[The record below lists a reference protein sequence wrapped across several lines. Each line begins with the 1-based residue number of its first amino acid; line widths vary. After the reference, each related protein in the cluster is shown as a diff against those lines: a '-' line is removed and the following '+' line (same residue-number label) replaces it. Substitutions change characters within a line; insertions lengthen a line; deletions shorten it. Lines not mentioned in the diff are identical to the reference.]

1 MKLHQDREAF
11 GDLLSDVSRR
21 TGIRSDIVEK
31 DYYLTLLL
39 WELSEKQGKGT
50 LPAYF
55 KGGTALYKAIGRMK
69 RFSEDIDLTVEIH
82 DCSKS
87 QGKKRL
93 EIAANGYTT
102 LLRTSDKTREIN
114 QKGSITSVYE
124 YTPVTTIDASDALQ
138 RFGYVKVEATSFTI
152 SEPVENLEISPL
164 IYSEAT
170 QQQRQVL
177 EDNYGVRPFVI
188 GTIKME
194 RIFADKI
201 LAAEFYYQRRMLFDT
216 AKHLYDLTTMM
227 EQDRVQTLLS
237 SPEELIE
244 MLAYKRREE
253 RERIGSDLAEKPF
266 SDFLLFQ
273 SIGADSEF
281 SAAFSKMQEIYVFSQ
296 KDTLS
301 PTQLSMRMSE
311 LNQILLKLDES
322 LEIAQTASEG
332 TEQKMF

>member
-21 TGIRSDIVEK
+21 TGIRSDIIEK

-39 WELSEKQGKGT
+39 WELAEKQGS

-69 RFSEDIDLTVEIH
+69 RFSEDIDLTVAIH

-93 EIAANGYTT
+93 EVAANGYTT
-102 LLRTSDKTREIN
+102 LPRTSDKTRESN

-124 YTPVTTIDASDALQ
+124 YDPVTIIDADDALQ
-138 RFGYVKVEATSFTI
+138 RFGYVKVEGTSFTI
-152 SEPVENLEISPL
+152 SEPVETLEISPL
-164 IYSEAT
+164 LYSEAT
-170 QQQRQVL
+170 QPQRQVL
-177 EDNYGVRPFVI
+177 ESNYEVKPFVI

-201 LAAEFYYQRRMLFDT
+201 LAAEFYYQRRMLLDT

-227 EQDRVQTLLS
+227 EQDRIKTLLS
-237 SPEELIE
+237 TPEDLIK

-266 SDFLLFQ
+266 SDFQLFQ
-273 SIGADSEF
+273 SVGVDAEF

-296 KDTLS
+296 RDILQ
-301 PTQLSMRMSE
+301 PAQLSVCMDE
-311 LNQILLKLDES
+311 LNQTLLKLDED
-322 LEIAQTASEG
+322 LQMTQTTSEG
-332 TEQKMF
+332 PQQQMY

>member
-21 TGIRSDIVEK
+21 TGIRSDIIEK

-39 WELSEKQGKGT
+39 WELAEKQGT

-55 KGGTALYKAIGRMK
+55 KGGTALYKAIGRIK

-93 EIAANGYTT
+93 EVTANGYTT
-102 LLRTSDKTREIN
+102 LLRTADKTRESN
-114 QKGSITSVYE
+114 QRGSITSVYE
-124 YTPVTTIDASDALQ
+124 YDPVTTIDADDALQ

-152 SEPVENLEISPL
+152 SEPVETLEISPL
-164 IYSEAT
+164 LYSEAT
-170 QQQRQVL
+170 QLQRQVL
-177 EDNYGVRPFVI
+177 ESSYEVRPFVI

-216 AKHLYDLTTMM
+216 AKHLYDLATMM
-227 EQDRVQTLLS
+227 EQDRIQTLLS
-237 SPEELIE
+237 APEDLIK

-253 RERIGSDLAEKPF
+253 KERIGSDLAEKPF
-266 SDFLLFQ
+266 SEFKLFRA
-273 SIGADSEF
+273 IDVDVEL

-296 KDTLS
+296 RDILS
-301 PTQLSMRMSE
+301 PTQLSVSMST
-311 LNQILLKLDES
+311 LNQTLLKLDEG
-322 LEIAQTASEG
+322 LQMTQTTSEG
-332 TEQKMF
+332 PQQQMF